1 MDLPVTA
8 TRFASN
14 MFYDT
19 DGTVWMYINDIIKY
33 EAIAKKSSLDQAI
46 ADFTALAAS
55 YEGIATIAGTPDPSI
70 SKGFWVATETG
81 TYTNYGGLVI
91 QAGYMGVISLLNDV
105 FTLAL
110 IPITPGIIS
119 KIFASYVLMGTFLS
133 GIGIT
138 SIIYQIIVLADEK
151 NNLGNL
157 TNYTYTNGIL
167 NWVATT
173 PINI

>member
-55 YEGIATIAGTPDPSI
+55 YEGIATVASTPDPDI
-70 SKGFWVATETG
+70 SKGFWIATESG
-81 TYTNYGGLVI
+81 IYTNYGGLIIPV
-91 QAGYMGVISLLNDV
+91 GYMGVISLLHSI
-105 FTLAL
+105 FTIAL

-119 KIFASYVLMGTFLS
+119 KTFATYAAMSAFLF
-133 GIGIT
+133 GVGVN
-138 SIIYQIIVLADEK
+138 SIIYQMVVIADEE
-151 NNLGNL
+151 NNDDNL

-173 PINI
+173 PAPL